1 MDREPKNLA
10 IFSRDAALEYTEHH
24 LAEDFPGLRLSQV
37 AGCSMEWK
45 ERQEGYSQLTDS
57 TDRQAGSRQK
67 TGRVSL

>member
-45 ERQEGYSQLTDS
+45 ERQTDK
-57 TDRQAGSRQK
+57 QA
-67 TGRVSL
+67 